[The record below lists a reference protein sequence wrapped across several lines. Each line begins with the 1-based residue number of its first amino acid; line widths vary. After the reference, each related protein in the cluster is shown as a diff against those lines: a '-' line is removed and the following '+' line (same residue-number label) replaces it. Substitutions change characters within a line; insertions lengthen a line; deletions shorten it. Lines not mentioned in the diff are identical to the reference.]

1 MSRRWF
7 GTDGIRGTAGEFP
20 LEPGFLRRLGR
31 ALGEQAR
38 GGAVLLARDTR
49 ESGPGIAAA
58 LAEGLL
64 GEGAAVTD
72 LGVLPTAGLPLAL
85 RARGAALGV
94 VVSASHNPWADNG
107 LKVFGAGGLKLP
119 DAAEAVLEARVSA
132 LEGQPARP
140 PRGAVAA
147 SDGAREYV
155 EWMLRRFAGLRL
167 AGQRLLVDCAH
178 GSACATAPAVLS
190 ALGAQVTPL
199 FDRPDGRN
207 INEGCGSTHL
217 GALRAAALAR
227 AGACDLGLAFDGDAD
242 RVLFV
247 DAQGREGDGDHVLG
261 FLGPWLASRG
271 QLPGATLVA
280 TVMSN
285 LGLQRALAARGVAM
299 ARCPVGDRH
308 VLAALQAGGFALGGE
323 ASGHVLF
330 LDGGHYVGDGLYTAL
345 RLLEALTGSGT
356 TLAQAI
362 DAVPRVPQ
370 VLLNVRVAARPP
382 VEGLPGLQALA
393 RAAQARHGDD
403 LRLVLRY
410 SGTENLARVMVEG
423 VDAAVVEGL
432 ARELAAAWQADI
444 AAQAARP

>member
-7 GTDGIRGTAGEFP
+7 GTDGIRGRAGEFP
-20 LEPGFLRRLGR
+20 LVPDFVRRLGA
-31 ALGEQAR
+31 ALGEQA
-38 GGAVLLARDTR
+38 GGGTVLLARDTR
-49 ESGPGIAAA
+49 ESGPALVADLAA
-58 LAEGLL
+58 GLL
-64 GEGAAVTD
+64 GEGATVVD

-107 LKVFGAGGLKLP
+107 LKVFGAGGLKLS
-119 DAAEAVLEARVSA
+119 DAREAELEARIA
-132 LEGQPARP
+132 AREGQAPRP
-140 PRGAVAA
+140 PRGAVRAA
-147 SDGAREYV
+147 DGAREY
-155 EWMLRRFAGLRL
+155 EHWLLGRFAGLSLRGLRL
-167 AGQRLLVDCAH
+167 VADCAH
-178 GSACATAPAVLS
+178 GSASATAPAVLR
-190 ALGAQVTPL
+190 ALGAQVTAL
-199 FDRPDGRN
+199 CDRPDGRN

-217 GALRAAALAR
+217 GALKAAVAER

-247 DAQGREGDGDHVLG
+247 DPQGREADGDHVLG
-261 FLGPWLASRG
+261 FLGPWLLARG
-271 QLPGATLVA
+271 ELPGATLVA

-285 LGLQRALAARGVAM
+285 LGLQRALAARGVTM

-308 VLAALQAGGFALGGE
+308 VLAALQQGGWALGGE

-345 RLLEALTGSGT
+345 RLLAALVDSGRG
-356 TLAQAI
+356 LAQVI
-362 DAVPRVPQ
+362 DGVPRVPQ
-370 VLLNVRVAARPP
+370 VLLNVKVAARPP
-382 VEGLPGLQALA
+382 LEELPGLQAAA

-423 VDAAVVEGL
+423 VDAGVVQAL
-432 ARELAAAWQADI
+432 ARELADAWVADI
-444 AAQAARP
+444 AARGGG

>member
-1 MSRRWF
+1 VSRRWF
-7 GTDGIRGTAGEFP
+7 GTDGIRGRAGEFP
-20 LEPGFLRRLGR
+20 LVPDFLARLGR

-49 ESGPGIAAA
+49 ESGPAIGAA
-58 LAEGLL
+58 LAAGLL
-64 GEGAAVTD
+64 GEGASVTD

-119 DAAEAVLEARVSA
+119 DAAEAALEARVAA

-140 PRGAVAA
+140 PRGAVLAA
-147 SDGAREYV
+147 DGAREYV
-155 EWMLRRFAGLRL
+155 DWMRRRFAGLRL
-167 AGQRLLVDCAH
+167 QGQALLVDCAN
-178 GSACATAPAVLS
+178 GSACASAPAVLA
-190 ALGAQVTPL
+190 ALGARVTPL
-199 FDRPDGRN
+199 HHRPDGRN

-217 GALRAAALAR
+217 DALRARVLAGP
-227 AGACDLGLAFDGDAD
+227 GACDLALAFDGDAD

-247 DAQGREGDGDHVLG
+247 DPQGREADGDHVLG
-261 FLGPWLASRG
+261 FLGPWLLARG

-285 LGLQRALAARGVAM
+285 LGLQRALHARGVAL

-308 VLAALQAGGFALGGE
+308 VLTALQAGGFALGGE

-345 RLLEALTGSGT
+345 RLLEALTGSGA
-356 TLAQAI
+356 TLAQVI

-370 VLLNVRVAARPP
+370 VLLNVLVAAKPP
-382 VEGLPGLQALA
+382 VDGLPGLQAAA

-423 VDAAVVEGL
+423 LDAGVVQRL
-432 ARELAAAWQADI
+432 ARELAEAWTADI